1 MPDDY
6 RRPTSAF
13 WREWE
18 AVMLATQA
26 TLSRYRSHRI
36 KFTVDTVAL
45 SYAARQKKYQHKRKA
60 VDRAN
65 DQDRQKVE
73 KWEKFP
79 PLIIPQ

>member
-18 AVMLATQA
+18 AVMIATQA
-26 TLSRYRSHRI
+26 ILSRYRSHCIR
-36 KFTVDTVAL
+36 FTVNPVAL
-45 SYAARQKKYQHKRKA
+45 AEATRQSEFKQRKKA

-65 DQDRQKVE
+65 SHNRRGVE
-73 KWEKFP
+73 IKESFP
-79 PLIIPQ
+79 PLIIP